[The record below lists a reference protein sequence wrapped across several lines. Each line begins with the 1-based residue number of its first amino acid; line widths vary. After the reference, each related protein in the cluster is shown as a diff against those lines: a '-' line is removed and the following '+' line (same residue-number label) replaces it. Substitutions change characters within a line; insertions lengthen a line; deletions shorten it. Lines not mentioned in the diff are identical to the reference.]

1 MPFSRQ
7 TLTLIS
13 EAVSY
18 LALSK
23 GPLIERLL
31 FADNYWLATIQRA
44 DVDQDLSDHLH
55 EFHQIVQWGTSTQE
69 LQQAAD
75 TLVRILVQYSARCPP
90 TQPL

>member
-13 EAVSY
+13 EAVGY
-18 LALSK
+18 LARSE
-23 GPLIERLL
+23 GPLLGRLL
-31 FADNYWLATIQRA
+31 YVDNLWLATIQPA
-44 DVDQDLSDHLH
+44 DLDNDLLDHLN
-55 EFHQIVQWGTSTQE
+55 EFHQILQWDTSTQE

-75 TLVRILVQYSARCPP
+75 TLVLILVQYSARRPP